1 MAENLREVDHIKID
15 NMKKRI
21 YPVLAVILLLTSA
34 ATYIASVPSYKIKD
48 GYSIAFK
55 SKDPSGEFKT
65 MKGTVKFDEN
75 DLAGSKFELTFD
87 VNSISTGNGMKN
99 KKALTAEWFDAGKYP
114 QITYTSTKIE
124 KSGDDFNVYG
134 TLKMKGVSKEKKVPM
149 KVSGSGKELTFSGS
163 FSVNRLDYK
172 VGKKSDVVPD
182 VMNITYSIPVS
193 QN

>member
-1 MAENLREVDHIKID
+1 MF
-15 NMKKRI
+15 
-21 YPVLAVILLLTSA
+21 PVLAAVLMLTSA
-34 ATYIASVPSYKIKD
+34 AIYIASAPSYKIKD

-55 SKDPSGEFKT
+55 SKDPSGEFTT
-65 MKGTVKFDEN
+65 MKGTIKFDAD
-75 DLAGSKFELTFD
+75 DLAGSKFELSFD

-99 KKALTAEWFDAGKYP
+99 KKALTAEWFDAGKHP
-114 QITYTSTKIE
+114 QITYTSSKIE
-124 KSGDDFNVYG
+124 KSGDGYNVYG
-134 TLKMKGVSKEKKVPM
+134 TLKMKGISKEKKVPM

-163 FSVNRLDYK
+163 FSVNRIEYK